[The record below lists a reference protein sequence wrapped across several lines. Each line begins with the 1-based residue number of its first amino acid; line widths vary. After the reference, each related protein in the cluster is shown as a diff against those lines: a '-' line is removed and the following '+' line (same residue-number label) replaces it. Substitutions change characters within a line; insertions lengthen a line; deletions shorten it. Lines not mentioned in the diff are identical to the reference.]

1 MLKLTSFLIL
11 LSLTLSLALAND
23 GGGVSVDGIDGDG
36 GDGADANS
44 RQGNNTRANNLR
56 YVPVGIQ
63 QFSRAYPK
71 THFRFI
77 SGDILS
83 STFFEMTGL
92 FGFAAGMDPLEKS
105 LDRTS
110 TAGRHA
116 GLITFVSTATVGGKL
131 IDAAEKKVNKKLGIT
146 ESSKKI
152 SALKRL
158 SGLNILA
165 GVYSYVVASSL
176 IDGKSEEE
184 IMKVIGSR
192 DMFVSAISMH
202 LAFLGADITND
213 TRKQVQ
219 EINKLKKLA
228 GSSRAMQVM
237 AESGLKSGLGLYK
250 DLITDAKKMDEYRR
264 KMSKGKVALGLAQPE
279 TIPALVAG
287 TAVEW
292 TAYYVFAKV
301 WDKIIHDKI
310 VAGLY
315 IYDKHCASSNGYESF
330 EYGMNQKGLVYDSVL
345 IDSAENI
352 TKNFSALAQLLYSK
366 QIEEQVI
373 LAQKTEQLSYIL
385 SLFDSY
391 LNMPTEELKK
401 EFLIGVLDPKSEMRE
416 LNEIFIN
423 YLLEDFENNTDKDLD
438 IDRLRM
444 AHGEIHLV
452 ENPSLYPA
460 PIDRTGLGTY
470 ELSRIV
476 KKGRLGKN
484 KRIRDEILSKLVSH
498 ISTDEDKLLSAFDQE
513 VEKLSEEQNE
523 WSEKTAKI
531 SGMDL
536 QAIENSY
543 QKYNLDPNIP
553 LEESEMVVS
562 DELEAP
568 ETIFEIVLVQNLY
581 LNQLRDLAYFP
592 ASKTAIEQQAAKSDA
607 ALMLQAKSLELVS
620 P

>member
-1 MLKLTSFLIL
+1 MLKLTSFIALF
-11 LSLTLSLALAND
+11 SLFLSLAVAND

-44 RQGNNTRANNLR
+44 RQGNQARANNLR
-56 YVPVGIQ
+56 YVPVGVQ
-63 QFSRAYPK
+63 QFSKSYPK

-116 GLITFVSTATVGGKL
+116 GLVTFVSTATVGGKL
-131 IDAAEKKVNKKLGIT
+131 IDAAENRINKKLNIA
-146 ESSKKI
+146 ESSKKVG
-152 SALKRL
+152 ALKRI

-165 GVYSYVVASSL
+165 GVYSYVVVSSL
-176 IDGKSEEE
+176 LDGKSEEE
-184 IMKVIGSR
+184 IMKLIGSR
-192 DMFVSAISMH
+192 DMFVSAVSMH
-202 LAFLGADITND
+202 LAFMGADLAND
-213 TRKQVQ
+213 TRKKIQ

-237 AESGLKSGLGLYK
+237 AESGLKGGLGLYK
-250 DLITDAKKMDEYRR
+250 DLIADAKKMDEYRR
-264 KMSKGKVALGLAQPE
+264 KMSKGKVALGVAQPE

-301 WDKIIHDKI
+301 WDKIIHDQL

-315 IYDKHCASSNGYESF
+315 LYDKRCASSNGYDSF
-330 EYGMNQKGLVYDSVL
+330 EYGMNQKDLVYDSVL
-345 IDSAENI
+345 IESAENI
-352 TKNFSALAQLLYSK
+352 TKNFGALAQLLYSQ
-366 QIEEQVI
+366 QIEEQI
-373 LAQKTEQLSYIL
+373 SLARKTEQLSYIL

-391 LNMPTEELKK
+391 LKMPSVQLKK
-401 EFLIGVLDPKSEMRE
+401 EFLTSLMNPKSEMKE
-416 LNEIFIN
+416 LNDIFFS
-423 YLLEDFENNTDKDLD
+423 YLVKDYENNTGKELDLRKLK
-438 IDRLRM
+438 I
-444 AHGEIHLV
+444 AHNEIHLV
-452 ENPSLYPA
+452 ENPNLYPA
-460 PIDRTGLGTY
+460 AYNPSGLGMD
-470 ELSRIV
+470 EVNRIV
-476 KKGRLGKN
+476 KKGRISSN
-484 KRIRDEILSKLVSH
+484 KKIRDNILTDLISN
-498 ISTDEDKLLSAFDQE
+498 ISTDEDKLLATFDQE
-513 VEKLSEEQNE
+513 VVNLSEEQKN

-536 QAIENSY
+536 QSIEKSY
-543 QKYNLDPNIP
+543 RKYGLDPNIS
-553 LEESEMVVS
+553 LEESDIIID

-581 LNQLRDLAYFP
+581 LNQLRNLAYFP
-592 ASKTAIEQQAAKSDA
+592 ANKAKIQQQAAKSDA